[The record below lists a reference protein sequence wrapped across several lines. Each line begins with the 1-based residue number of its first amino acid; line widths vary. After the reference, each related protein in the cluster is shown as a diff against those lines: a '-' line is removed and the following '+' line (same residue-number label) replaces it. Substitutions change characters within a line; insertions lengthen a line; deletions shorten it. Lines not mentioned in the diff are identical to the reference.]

1 MEGRSS
7 MIAIVGIPIA
17 TFFCY
22 KMATSMTFDDTNE
35 SKAQFGQSM
44 IGAITAQNFIAVVL
58 IVLDLLMGWGKV
70 YAITAVLICF
80 ICTAIEVIA
89 AKKFLMGEKPLYE
102 SVANFF
108 ERTGLKRYNYERP
121 GFAINKG
128 KTAQKTRKIK

>member
-22 KMATSMTFDDTNE
+22 KMATSMTFDDSNE

-80 ICTAIEVIA
+80 ICTAIEVVA
-89 AKKFLMGEKPLYE
+89 AKKFLMGEKPLCE
-102 SVANFF
+102 SVSHFF
-108 ERTGLKRYNYERP
+108 ERTGLKRYNYERRDSLS
-121 GFAINKG
+121 
-128 KTAQKTRKIK
+128 TREKPHKKRER